1 MSDDSCSDY
10 EPDGFFTILA
20 DLQKDAKIHEERY
33 IQLTSRGFENDEDS
47 DFSFVSKRHMILNTI
62 YELFCRNPY

>member
-33 IQLTSRGFENDEDS
+33 IQLTSRGFESDEDS
-47 DFSFVSKRHMILNTI
+47 DFSFVSK
-62 YELFCRNPY
+62 